1 MAAFC
6 LVRTRRVVRVHSTG
20 LRIISSL
27 PRRSL
32 CAKAGHLVG
41 QAPYHLL
48 PTRRSLRE
56 SGSPMAK
63 TDQKI
68 SLFKFFWE
76 LRPEFPGKD
85 SEWQNNYPKGTTQI
99 ESNIL
104 RNKPIHISIKRPR
117 KKVLTSP
124 FPRSTSTLIL
134 ITLALAC
141 FALSP
146 GAQAVSPAPDGGYPG
161 GNTAEGEN
169 ALFSLTTGPYN
180 TATGNHALYSNTTGG
195 PNTATG
201 GYALASNT
209 TGSNN
214 TASGFD
220 ALGANTTG
228 WQNTAIGALA
238 LLFNTTGD
246 NNTAMGVGALQTNT
260 TGVQNIA
267 VGSFA
272 LDNNTS
278 GSYNISLGY
287 YAGLNLTT
295 GNNNI
300 DIGNL
305 GVAGEANTIR
315 IGTAGTQTA
324 AYIAGI
330 AGATVTGNPVVID
343 GSGHLGTADISTL
356 QGPQGA
362 QGNPGSAGPQGP
374 AGATGATG
382 AVGPQGPVGATGAPG
397 DPGATGPQGPAGAG
411 LVSGAFLTL
420 PSTAPAPAGFTLLGT
435 TTITYRDGH
444 NVIHDSTLNLYQ
456 KN

>member
-1 MAAFC
+1 M
-6 LVRTRRVVRVHSTG
+6 
-20 LRIISSL
+20 
-27 PRRSL
+27 
-32 CAKAGHLVG
+32 K
-41 QAPYHLL
+41 
-48 PTRRSLRE
+48 
-56 SGSPMAK
+56 
-63 TDQKI
+63 
-68 SLFKFFWE
+68 
-76 LRPEFPGKD
+76 
-85 SEWQNNYPKGTTQI
+85 
-99 ESNIL
+99 
-104 RNKPIHISIKRPR
+104 HIN
-117 KKVLTSP
+117 
-124 FPRSTSTLIL
+124 TLIQTPIERPQKDLLAKPARTSAFAL
-134 ITLALAC
+134 IFSALALAC
-141 FALSP
+141 FGLSP

-246 NNTAMGVGALQTNT
+246 NNTAMGTGALQTNT

-330 AGATVTGNPVVID
+330 AGVTVTGNPVVID
-343 GSGHLGTADISTL
+343 GSGHLGTVDISTL
-356 QGPQGA
+356 QGPRGPQGAPGPTGA
-362 QGNPGSAGPQGP
+362 QGLQGPQGDPGSAGPQGP
-374 AGATGATG
+374 AGPAGATG
-382 AVGPQGPVGATGAPG
+382 DMGPAGPR
-397 DPGATGPQGPAGAG
+397 GPAGAG
-411 LVSGAFLTL
+411 LVSGAYLTL
-420 PSTAPAPAGFTLLGT
+420 ASSAPAPEGFTLLGT

-444 NVIHDSTLNLYQ
+444 NVVHDSTLKLYQ
-456 KN
+456 KD